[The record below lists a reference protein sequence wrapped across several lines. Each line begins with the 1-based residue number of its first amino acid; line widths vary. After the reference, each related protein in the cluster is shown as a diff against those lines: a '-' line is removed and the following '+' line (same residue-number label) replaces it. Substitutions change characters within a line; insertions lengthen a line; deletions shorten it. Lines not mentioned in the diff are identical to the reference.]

1 MSIIDLNDLWAEAHT
16 LHFDA
21 GKYISSVQSSWLE
34 SMTKMPNGRLLNDN
48 SFFQTMR
55 SKPDKV
61 YILHVTRDIEKVIS
75 SSALYPSAGCLVGC
89 IYGTQLFP
97 EDKGVF
103 RMHNLG
109 EHILTKEAVFSGGT
123 PTPLI
128 IEVSYS
134 KTRDEPLLAGLN
146 YLKLGK
152 IHHVIYENLR
162 HLLSN
167 DEQNELEAIISS
179 KIKRSLDFI
188 SLCYFND
195 HNTPLISGRE
205 FISQINT
212 HIPNLAILG
221 YMFFEAISEY
231 TMLHST
237 DQSSSTCTAN
247 KEFNNVIYK
256 SFLMDVYKKIGKFKL
271 SNFSLTSDE
280 LEEKIVNLRQQG
292 VTDIETD
299 AFFDY
304 IRDRVSH
311 MVASLLLTDP
321 SVEPAWLDVTWDYN
335 GFSTILKP
343 LVGHAIHR
351 ELRNFNRYKD
361 FYFYFDQLKALSA
374 WNYWNKM
381 NISLPFNGPLQK
393 GEIGINPAFQGAQ
406 YRIYLAAELENS
418 SGHLVID
425 QELKGIE
432 IAPRLIDLRHTAMRS
447 SDHSLGSREMSIS

>member
-1 MSIIDLNDLWAEAHT
+1 MSIIDLDDLWAEAHT

-21 GKYISSVQSSWLE
+21 GKYIPSAYSSWLG
-34 SMTKMPNGRLLNDN
+34 SMADTPNGSLLNDN

-61 YILHVTRDIEKVIS
+61 YVLHVTRDIEKVIS
-75 SSALYPSAGCLVGC
+75 SSTLYPSAGCLVGC

-97 EDKGVF
+97 EGEGVF

-109 EHILTKEAVFSGGT
+109 QYILTKEAVFSGGP
-123 PTPLI
+123 PTPLV
-128 IEVSYS
+128 IEVSYDD
-134 KTRDEPLLAGLN
+134 TRDEPPLAGLN

-152 IHHVIYENLR
+152 IHHVIYENLK
-162 HLLSN
+162 HLLSGE
-167 DEQNELEAIISS
+167 EQSELEAIISS

-195 HNTPLISGRE
+195 HNTPIISGRE
-205 FISQINT
+205 FVDQINA

-231 TMLHST
+231 TMLY
-237 DQSSSTCTAN
+237 SSDRYSFVCAAN
-247 KEFNNVIYK
+247 KEFNNTIYK

-271 SNFSLTSDE
+271 SDFSLTSAE
-280 LEEKIVNLRQQG
+280 LEEKIITLRQHG
-292 VTDIETD
+292 ATDIEVD
-299 AFFDY
+299 GFFDY
-304 IRDRVSH
+304 IRNRVSH

-321 SVEPAWLDVTWDYN
+321 TTEPAWLDVAWNYN

-393 GEIGINPAFQGAQ
+393 GEIGINPAFQGAK
-406 YRIYLAAELENS
+406 YRIYTATELEG
-418 SGHLVID
+418 SGSHLVID
-425 QELKGIE
+425 QELKGVE

-447 SDHSLGSREMSIS
+447 SDHMAKNQKVSV